1 MSLARWRAA
10 VDTSWHQNKG
20 ELGDGLAVC
29 LADCRVHSRQ
39 MKWHIAHSICLLLC
53 SRTRRCC
60 SLGQAAPPL
69 TSFTA
74 GRPAR
79 SSAKLWQ
86 STSAGWMQ
94 RARGRKM
101 DATRRHCWKKRRRI
115 VVEWFRV
122 LAHGSIDRVTM
133 LQLQEYLRSTEAKQ
147 SAQGFG
153 LQQISSSGCALA
165 PQICTLHF
173 CVYPATVY
181 PQTTSCTHDH
191 VTSAWVA
198 QHLHGSE

>member
-1 MSLARWRAA
+1 
-10 VDTSWHQNKG
+10 
-20 ELGDGLAVC
+20 
-29 LADCRVHSRQ
+29 

-53 SRTRRCC
+53 SRMRRCC

-86 STSAGWMQ
+86 STSAGWRQ
-94 RARGRKM
+94 RARGRRM
-101 DATRRHCWKKRRRI
+101 EQHEGIAERSGDALQWSGFRLWRTDPSTGSRCYNSKNTCEALRRNK
-115 VVEWFRV
+115 
-122 LAHGSIDRVTM
+122 AHKASICN
-133 LQLQEYLRSTEAKQ
+133 K
-147 SAQGFG
+147 
-153 LQQISSSGCALA
+153 ISSSGCALA

-181 PQTTSCTHDH
+181 PQTTSCTQDH